1 MKKMILIMVMGLVLV
16 GCTNKEDAYRAL
28 NSQGFADI
36 HITGYD
42 FLACSKDDFYHTG
55 FIATNAQGR
64 KVRGTVCS
72 GIFFK
77 SATVRF

>member
-42 FLACSKDDFYHTG
+42 FWLVLKMI
-55 FIATNAQGR
+55 FIIQ
-64 KVRGTVCS
+64 VL
-72 GIFFK
+72 
-77 SATVRF
+77 